1 MTSPTQTPNT
11 TDRTARLNMRISPE
25 ALATLR
31 EAAGAQQQDLT
42 SFVLGA
48 ALERARDV
56 LMSDRV
62 MRLTPA
68 EMDQIEAA
76 LDEEP
81 RVIPEL
87 AAAIRKVREQFGDR
101 GAPTLAAR

>member
-1 MTSPTQTPNT
+1 M
-11 TDRTARLNMRISPE
+11 
-25 ALATLR
+25 
-31 EAAGAQQQDLT
+31 
-42 SFVLGA
+42 
-48 ALERARDV
+48 ERACDV

-68 EMDQIEAA
+68 ETDQIKAA

-87 AAAIRKVREQFGDR
+87 AAAIRKVREQFGNQD
-101 GAPTLAAR
+101 ARTPVAH

>member
-1 MTSPTQTPNT
+1 MTSPAQTPT
-11 TDRTARLNMRISPE
+11 TADRTARLNMRISPD
-25 ALATLR
+25 ALDTIR
-31 EAAGAQQQDLT
+31 EAAAAQQQDVT

-48 ALERARDV
+48 AMERARDV

-62 MRLTPA
+62 MRLSPA
-68 EMDQIEAA
+68 DMDQIEAA

-87 AAAIRKVREQFGDR
+87 AAAIRKVREQFGEQ
-101 GAPTLAAR
+101 GARPPAAP

>member
-1 MTSPTQTPNT
+1 MTSTTPT
-11 TDRTARLNMRISPE
+11 TDRTARLNMRIAPD
-25 ALATLR
+25 ALDTIR
-31 EAAGAQQQDLT
+31 EAAAAQQQDVT

-48 ALERARDV
+48 AMERARDV

-87 AAAIRKVREQFGDR
+87 AEAIRKVREQFGDQATR
-101 GAPTLAAR
+101 TPANA

>member
-1 MTSPTQTPNT
+1 MTSAE
-11 TDRTARLNMRISPE
+11 RTARLNMRISPD
-25 ALATLR
+25 ALDTLR
-31 EAAGAQQQDLT
+31 EAAAAQQQDVT
-42 SFVLGA
+42 PFVLGA
-48 ALERARDV
+48 AMERARDV

-87 AAAIRKVREQFGDR
+87 AEAIRKVREQFGDQATR
-101 GAPTLAAR
+101 TPANA